1 MNTRMRLVALILTL
15 IAPNWAVADNYLCIS
30 EKATGFAKQ
39 NGKFDVANIASGDK
53 FTFSTEKAEL
63 SAFGVGTLAKK
74 CIVEKKYVACMRE
87 NVEFTMNRK
96 NLKFMVYNK
105 SYGYVHE
112 NLDDTPH
119 IAIGTCSKF

>member
-1 MNTRMRLVALILTL
+1 L

-53 FTFSTEKAEL
+53 YIINTENASL
-63 SAFGVGTLAKK
+63 TLFGLGTLSKK
-74 CIVEKKYVACMRE
+74 CVVEKKYVACIRE

-96 NLKFMVYNK
+96 NLKFMVYSK

-112 NLDDTPH
+112 SLDDTPH